1 MQVKATQMGYYQNRR
16 IREGEIFHLEDA
28 KHYSKKW
35 MEKDGDEPEAAP
47 FKPAAPKLS
56 KAEQAR
62 LDKLSK
68 EG

>member
-16 IREGEIFHLEDA
+16 VREGEIFHLEDKA
-28 KHYSKKW
+28 HFSKKW
-35 MEKDGDEPEAAP
+35 MEKDGDQDDAEPV
-47 FKPAAPKLS
+47 KPAEPKLS
-56 KAEQAR
+56 KAEKAR